1 MYTEDEWEIAL
12 NETKESPSALSPSYS
27 KLRSAYQNFLDELA
41 SLFPKVDQKL
51 LLNILQFET
60 SYGDWEGSVML
71 KVIYPAEK
79 VDIESKKEWIY
90 KKYQRVATVEENRTL
105 RFKGI
110 RMYIAELESMLKE
123 DPDIE
128 FITGSATLTPSDA
141 YST

>member
-1 MYTEDEWEIAL
+1 
-12 NETKESPSALSPSYS
+12 LSPSFS
-27 KLRSAYQNFLDELA
+27 RLRLAYQNFLDELV

-51 LLNILQFET
+51 LLNMLQFET
-60 SYGDWEGSVML
+60 SYDDWEGSVML

-110 RMYIAELESMLKE
+110 RMYIAEIESMLRE

>member
-1 MYTEDEWEIAL
+1 
-12 NETKESPSALSPSYS
+12 LSPSYS

>member
-1 MYTEDEWEIAL
+1 M
-12 NETKESPSALSPSYS
+12 NKSKESSSSSLSSQSY
-27 KLRSAYQNFLDELA
+27 LRLKTAYQNFLNELA

-51 LLNILQFET
+51 LLSMLQFET
-60 SYGDWEGSVML
+60 SYSDWEGSVML
-71 KVIYPAEK
+71 KVVYPANIE
-79 VDIESKKEWIY
+79 IESKKEWIY
-90 KKYQRVATVEENRTL
+90 KKYERVATIEENRTL

-110 RMYIAELESMLKE
+110 RMYITELESILKE

>member
-1 MYTEDEWEIAL
+1 M
-12 NETKESPSALSPSYS
+12 NESKESPPALSPSYS
-27 KLRSAYQNFLDELA
+27 RLKLAYQNFLEELV

-51 LLNILQFET
+51 LLNMLQFET
-60 SYGDWEGSVML
+60 SYDDWEGSVML

-110 RMYIAELESMLKE
+110 RMYIAEIESMLRE

>member
-1 MYTEDEWEIAL
+1 M
-12 NETKESPSALSPSYS
+12 NKSKESSSSSLSSESYS
-27 KLRSAYQNFLDELA
+27 RLKAAYQGFLNELA

-51 LLNILQFET
+51 LLNMLQLET
-60 SYGDWEGSVML
+60 SYSDWEGSVML
-71 KVIYPAEK
+71 KVIYPANI
-79 VDIESKKEWIY
+79 DIESKKEWIY
-90 KKYQRVATVEENRTL
+90 KRYQRVATIEENRTL

-110 RMYIAELESMLKE
+110 RMYITELESMLKE